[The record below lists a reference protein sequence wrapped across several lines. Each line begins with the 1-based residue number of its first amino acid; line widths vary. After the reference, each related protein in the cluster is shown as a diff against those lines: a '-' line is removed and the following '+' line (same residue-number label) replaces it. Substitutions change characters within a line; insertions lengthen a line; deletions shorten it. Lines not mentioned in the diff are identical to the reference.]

1 MGARLMRFCAT
12 LLALSIVAGCSVTA
26 KTDNPR
32 QVWCDNNKPIRPS
45 AAVFAVMTR
54 PELDDMNQHNALGVK
69 WCGWKP

>member
-1 MGARLMRFCAT
+1 MGAPLRFLCSS
-12 LLALSIVAGCSVTA
+12 LVVLSLAAGCSVTTKDSDPR
-26 KTDNPR
+26 KT
-32 QVWCDNNKPIRPS
+32 WCDNNKPIRPS